1 MQELFSQLGID
12 WRLLISQAVN
22 FLILLVLL
30 TFLVY
35 KPILK
40 ILKERKTKIEDG
52 VKKSEEAET
61 RLREANL
68 LKKEKLKEAEQD
80 AMRMLRET
88 EKKAKDMES
97 VLLSQAKEKE
107 EALLKNA
114 ELIIGA
120 RNEEARE
127 LVRKEAVALVKEAI
141 AKTVELSPETIDE
154 MLIKKAIGELGNVKQ
169 KA

>member
-22 FLILLVLL
+22 FLILVVLL
-30 TFLVY
+30 TVFVY

-40 ILKERKTKIEDG
+40 ILKERKMKIEDG

-61 RLREANL
+61 RLHEANL

-80 AMRMLRET
+80 ALKLLRET
-88 EKKAKDMES
+88 EKKAKEMELA
-97 VLLSQAKEKE
+97 LLSQAKEKE
-107 EALLKNA
+107 NALLKNA
-114 ELIIGA
+114 ELIIEA
-120 RNEEARE
+120 RNEEARG
-127 LVRKEAVALVKEAI
+127 LVRKEAIALVKEAI

-154 MLIKKAIGELGNVKQ
+154 TLIKKALQEIKTT
-169 KA
+169 